1 MKMKKINRI
10 FICFFVYL
18 MCFININAEY
28 LADIIGGKIYLSEP
42 VVEGITSRV
51 KFSVR
56 LRVEPSGENTTKQ
69 QHIDLKEWKWGDIS
83 NSFITVENLKNES
96 GSSNKVFF
104 KEKGETLEAVEFTL
118 SGSFLFDW
126 NNKDKFGN
134 RVKIGEMYSGN
145 GNGNNSFLGNV
156 YLNLGKDDIEI
167 VSSLG
172 VKVLQDMDFGTI
184 IAGTTGDTHT
194 SGNPAKV
201 EAKGLMDSDV
211 KIIIPQNTLITN
223 ERNEFLTVALSFE
236 EKEKILAEGN
246 NQSTVR
252 KVKNKIGE
260 RNVGTTDE
268 VAIHGRVKTS
278 KNSKG
283 IYTGEFK
290 VRVEYDY

>member
-18 MCFININAEY
+18 ICFVNISAKDY
-28 LADIIGGKIYLSEP
+28 QADIIGNLYLSEP
-42 VVEGITSRV
+42 VIEGITPRV
-51 KFSVR
+51 NFSVK
-56 LRVEPSGENTTKQ
+56 LRVESDGAGNNQ
-69 QHIDLKEWKWGDIS
+69 YIDLKEWKWNNVS
-83 NSFITVENLKNES
+83 NPFITVENLKNES

-201 EAKGLMDSDV
+201 EVKGLMDSDV

-278 KNSKG
+278 KNSRG

>member
-18 MCFININAEY
+18 ICFININAEY
-28 LADIIGGKIYLSEP
+28 SADIVGGKIYLSEP
-42 VVEGITSRV
+42 VVEGITPKV

-56 LRVEPSGENTTKQ
+56 LRVEPGGETITKQ
-69 QHIDLKEWKWGDIS
+69 QHIDLKEWKWGDIL

-96 GSSNKVFF
+96 GAANKVFF
-104 KEKGETLEAVEFTL
+104 KENGETLEAVEFTL

-134 RVKIGEMYSGN
+134 RIKIGEMYSGN
-145 GNGNNSFLGNV
+145 GNGNKFLGNV

-167 VSSLG
+167 VSALG

-201 EAKGLMDSDV
+201 ETKGLIDSDI

-223 ERNEFLTVALSFE
+223 KERNESLTVALSFG
-236 EKEKILAEGN
+236 EKEKILTEGN
-246 NQSTVR
+246 TQSIVR

-260 RNVGTTDE
+260 RNIGITDE
-268 VAIHGRVKTS
+268 VVIHGRVKTS
-278 KNSKG
+278 KDSRG

>member
-1 MKMKKINRI
+1 M
-10 FICFFVYL
+10 
-18 MCFININAEY
+18 
-28 LADIIGGKIYLSEP
+28 
-42 VVEGITSRV
+42 
-51 KFSVR
+51 R
-56 LRVEPSGENTTKQ
+56 LRVEPGGENITKQ

-83 NSFITVENLKNES
+83 NSFITVEDLKNES
-96 GSSNKVFF
+96 GGSKKVDF
-104 KEKGETLEAVEFTL
+104 KEKGGILETVEFTL

-201 EAKGLMDSDV
+201 EVKGLMDSDV

-278 KNSKG
+278 KNSRG